1 VTVSLLGI
9 GAAAQAQVGT
19 QAQAGARAQASA
31 QAQAAAQARTAARE
45 QARAHPRRRPAVH
58 LAPVRAVNLHRAY
71 EARLGHTKPAKIAG
85 IVYARGKGPAA
96 PKPGRSTRGTCAE
109 PGCPVLYNNGPV
121 QLTPHVYLLLWGP
134 NWSTDSSQ
142 EASANYLESFY
153 AGLGA
158 RQPGQ
163 TKDSWSTILSQY
175 GNGSAAPIFTTS
187 VLAGTFHDNTT
198 PPSGATQAQIAAE
211 ADAFTAM
218 QGITDLTDAQV
229 VVATQS
235 GTCPQGFDAP
245 ACGGTGTYCAW
256 HSSSNEPY
264 INLPYLL
271 DAPTA
276 CGQDF
281 VNPTTGTYDGLSL
294 AGGAEYANTVT
305 NPFPAGGPAPGTTP
319 NPAWVDTGDTVS
331 GGQVADKCAW
341 GQSWAANAPHG
352 DVTLSTGTFA
362 MQSLWSNLAGACVLS
377 DTVTVTSPGGQTNPS
392 GSSVSLQLHGSS
404 SAGYPLT
411 WSQVGLPPNL
421 AMNGSG
427 LITGTAT
434 TPGTYG
440 VTVTAADKS
449 GTSRG
454 VSFNW
459 IITAVGAR
467 IKGANGKCLDDS
479 GGSTTKG
486 NKIDIWTCNGSPAQK
501 WTLNP
506 STKTLSVLGSC
517 LSDRHYT
524 GAGTKL
530 VLWSC
535 VGHKNE
541 QWTHRTNGEYVL
553 ATNGLCLTDPNSSGV
568 NGTQVQIRACKNFK
582 DQQWKGP

>member
-1 VTVSLLGI
+1 M
-9 GAAAQAQVGT
+9 
-19 QAQAGARAQASA
+19 
-31 QAQAAAQARTAARE
+31 
-45 QARAHPRRRPAVH
+45 H
-58 LAPVRAVNLHRAY
+58 LPPVRTINLHRAY

-85 IVYARGKGPAA
+85 IVYARGKAPAA
-96 PKPGRSTRGTCAE
+96 PKAGRSTRGTCAE

-121 QLTPHVYLLLWGP
+121 QLTPHIYLLLWGP

-142 EASANYLESFY
+142 KAASDYLQSFY
-153 AGLGA
+153 GGLGA

-163 TKDSWSTILSQY
+163 TKDNWSTILSQY
-175 GNGSAAPIFTTS
+175 GDSSGAPIFTQS
-187 VLAGTFHDNTT
+187 VLAGTFEDNTT
-198 PPSGATQAQIAAE
+198 PPPGATQAQIAAE

-218 QGITDLTDAQV
+218 HSITDLADAQV

-264 INLPYLL
+264 INLPYLP
-271 DAPTA
+271 DAGTA
-276 CGQDF
+276 CGENF
-281 VNPTTGTYDGLSL
+281 VNATNGTDDGFSL
-294 AGGAEYANTVT
+294 VGGAEYANTVT
-305 NPFPAGGPAPGTTP
+305 NPLPAGGPAPGTTP
-319 NPAWVDTGDTVS
+319 DPAWIDTGDSVS
-331 GGQVADKCAW
+331 GGEVANKCAW
-341 GQSWAANAPHG
+341 NGTWSPTPPHG

-362 MQSLWSNLAGACVLS
+362 MQSLWSNFAGACVLS
-377 DTVTVTSPGGQTNPS
+377 DTVTVTSPGSQTNAS
-392 GSSVSLQLHGSS
+392 GSSVSLQLHGISG
-404 SAGYPLT
+404 AGYPLSWNQT
-411 WSQVGLPPNL
+411 GLPPNL
-421 AMNGSG
+421 TMNASG
-427 LITGTAT
+427 LITGTTT

-440 VTVTAADKS
+440 VTVTAADAS

-459 IITAVGAR
+459 VITPVGAP
-467 IKGANGKCLDDS
+467 IKGPNGKCLDDS
-479 GGSTTKG
+479 GGNTTNG

-506 STKTLSVLGSC
+506 NKTLSVLGSC

-535 VGHKNE
+535 IGHKNE
-541 QWTHRTNGEYVL
+541 QWTHRSNGEYVL
-553 ATNGLCLTDPNSSGV
+553 ATNGLCLTDPSDSSV

-582 DQQWKGP
+582 DQHWSLP